1 MKKIFITCFLVF
13 VFGCGT
19 TSKKLKDMKPLGTDD
34 PVQMFWSTPN
44 LKYDPVCLIEA
55 HGNNTLVMAFLKK
68 EDFTSIFEK
77 EARKCGAD
85 GVVYQSMS
93 AISRGDMI
101 AYGTGIKIRSKT
113 SALNVEKI
121 KTFSIAVRDR
131 DQQKAQDLIRDI
143 PKKRDERAPSDDE
156 LINIGLYLTT
166 IQGFDCEDKM
176 VDLLQNQYEGRV
188 PEFAMVKSFDSEHQD
203 SDTPYCKT
211 VMAKSLP
218 QMDDAKGALTTV
230 EHYYRN
236 LISGKH
242 GAYYKKKV
250 QAYHDLLTEASK
262 LIQRRCSK
270 SATDPV
276 CALKA
281 NYVKFATEQQKSQT
295 KNVKMNATDV
305 LSILK

>member
-1 MKKIFITCFLVF
+1 M
-13 VFGCGT
+13 
-19 TSKKLKDMKPLGTDD
+19 PLGADD
-34 PVQMFWSTPN
+34 PVQLFWSAPN

-68 EDFTSIFEK
+68 EDFTAIFEK

-93 AISRGDMI
+93 AVSRGDMI

-121 KTFSIAVRDR
+121 KTFSIAVRDH
-131 DQQKAQDLIRDI
+131 DQQRAEELIRDI

-156 LINIGLYLTT
+156 LINIGLYFTAM
-166 IQGFDCEDKM
+166 QGFGCEGKM

-188 PEFAMVKSFDSEHQD
+188 PQFAMVRPFDDEHQD
-203 SDTPYCKT
+203 SDTPYCKN

-218 QMDDAKGALTTV
+218 QMDDAKLALTTV
-230 EHYYRN
+230 EHDYSN

-242 GAYYKKKV
+242 TGDYKKKV
-250 QAYHDLLTEASK
+250 QAYHDLLAEAAK
-262 LIQRRCSK
+262 LIQSRCSK

-276 CALKA
+276 CAIKA
-281 NYVKFATEQQKSQT
+281 NYVKFATRQQKSQT
-295 KNVKMNATDV
+295 KNVKTNATDV